1 MDAPRLQPAFLR
13 NPSTGNVFPFG
24 FYPLAIR
31 ECMLRQENKEESLV
45 FVA

>member
-24 FYPLAIR
+24 FSPLAIR
-31 ECMLRQENKEESLV
+31 ECMPRLENDEEYLL